1 MPRVYVLSLAVILA
15 AAAVFGQSPSSNP
28 IDVVYVLRDF
38 NVLQAYDV
46 DPKTGIPNAVGEQ
59 VVISEN
65 GSYVIPSP
73 DDHFVYVL
81 AWDKAN
87 NEQLR
92 VFATDEQGVIH
103 QPPIQAVKISNVD
116 YFEIDPNR
124 KFAYAV
130 EETQDSQGEMV
141 ATIWEAPVDSEIG
154 LIGNLSRVVGPSAP
168 NGPCGTGWS
177 VIGFVGFDGFNTDGS
192 KLYYDWYCTT
202 HDSISATYF
211 NRDEHGHRNAR
222 RKNRSIQVGAGL

>member
-1 MPRVYVLSLAVILA
+1 
-15 AAAVFGQSPSSNP
+15 
-28 IDVVYVLRDF
+28 
-38 NVLQAYDV
+38 
-46 DPKTGIPNAVGEQ
+46 
-59 VVISEN
+59 
-65 GSYVIPSP
+65 
-73 DDHFVYVL
+73 
-81 AWDKAN
+81 
-87 NEQLR
+87 
-92 VFATDEQGVIH
+92 
-103 QPPIQAVKISNVD
+103 
-116 YFEIDPNR
+116 
-124 KFAYAV
+124 
-130 EETQDSQGEMV
+130 MV